1 MGGSHRS
8 QLLYNN
14 RYSSAVP
21 RFVNHEQRRDLVTEV
36 AAELIAQSGVEA
48 LTVRRVAAAAG
59 FSTTVVSHYFDDKRD
74 LLRSTFRAAARRS
87 SDRFETAAR
96 DPGRTVTSCLEALL
110 PLDAA
115 SRRDWQLF
123 LAFWAMAASDAEL
136 HAEHRRRLRSA
147 RARVH
152 RVLNEDHAEPG
163 RDLRPAASALL
174 TAVHGIATQAMFDPE
189 YWTPRR
195 QIEELRYAVDQ
206 PRFTGRGN

>member
-1 MGGSHRS
+1 M
-8 QLLYNN
+8 
-14 RYSSAVP
+14 P
-21 RFVNHEQRRDLVTEV
+21 RFVDHQLRRELVTEV

-59 FSTTVVSHYFDDKRD
+59 FSTTVVSHYFEDKRD

-87 SDRFETAAR
+87 SDRFEAAAR
-96 DPGRTVTSCLEALL
+96 DTGRTVTTCLEALL

-115 SRRDWQLF
+115 GRRDWQLF
-123 LAFWAMAASDAEL
+123 IAFWAMAASDAEL

-147 RARVH
+147 RARVY

-163 RDLRPAASALL
+163 RDLRAAASGLL
-174 TAVHGIATQAMFDPE
+174 TVVHGIATQAMFDPE

-195 QIEELRYAVDQ
+195 QIEELRNAVDQ
-206 PRFTGRGN
+206 PRFTGRRD